1 MKIIIAGGRNYQFTD
16 SDIDKLNNIKNLITE
31 IVSGGAK
38 GADYEGE
45 RWAKLNNIP
54 VKFFK
59 ADWSQYGRAAG
70 PIRNKQ
76 MAEYADAI
84 ILFPGGSGTD
94 NMYANAVKANLK
106 IYDYRDKKNFKEWL
120 SLNEGFGFDWSKLPN
135 SDEFIKLSAKSIDI
149 KSRLKDRSNFLYKK
163 TSQNIS
169 LQNII
174 GRNISRKDFSNLINS
189 IAVANLKRGEITPS
203 SINSAAI
210 ELEKYLNSYYKSLQ
224 NQYDPNHQE
233 NINNIADKISELYHS
248 GESFEEFDMVK
259 ELKNLDSLH
268 NLIYFKEKED
278 LPSDLFRL
286 KPLYKRKKLAI
297 MSNKN
302 QKHGVDVTI
311 YYAFELA
318 PTVNSKNSSIL
329 SKMSGEDDDIDKTPY
344 SWENPTGGL
353 SINTHGWQTEWN
365 NISTKIE
372 DNNKKINS
380 LKKQKDPDSQQP
392 YGDIKKYYLNQL
404 ALIKANLEKIQDSS
418 YNLNNYFNN
427 YKKISSD
434 QLTIPEFKAILK
446 YIEDIEPEI
455 NKLAN
460 DNISLSKYREKLR
473 KTPIKP
479 THANDPTKP
488 MTLKNRR
495 KGNINQFLKNSARV
509 LTNIMKRPENDTQ
522 RIWRLHFTEEAAKLY
537 HNANPDKNIDYII
550 HPESKINKDGSSL
563 LIELKNAFASI
574 YKNAKIIE
582 GFKKLPG
589 DQITMNYDKARNLG
603 NSQEFINN
611 MKAAEERIKR
621 SRSSKSLTRSKQQY
635 RFYANFY
642 YNDLPS
648 NIDLRGK
655 DILVIDDIGTTGSTM
670 QYIKEELVKY
680 NPNSLEFYVPL
691 TSSLWDKK

>member
-16 SDIDKLNNIKNLITE
+16 KDVEKLNSIKHLTTE

-38 GADYEGE
+38 GADSEGE
-45 RWAKLNNIP
+45 RWAKSNGIP
-54 VKFFK
+54 VKMFK
-59 ADWSQYGRAAG
+59 ADWNQYGRAAG

-76 MAEYADAI
+76 MAQYADAI
-84 ILFPGGSGTD
+84 VLFPGGSGTD
-94 NMYANAVKANLK
+94 NMHANAVKANLK
-106 IYDYRDKKNFKEWL
+106 IYDYRDKNNFKEWL

-149 KSRLKDRSNFLYKK
+149 KSRLKNRSNFLYEK
-163 TSQNIS
+163 TSQKIS

-174 GRNISRKDFSNLINS
+174 GRDIGTKDFSKLIKS

-210 ELEKYLNSYYKSLQ
+210 ELEKYLDSYYKSLQ
-224 NQYDPNHQE
+224 NQNDPNHQE
-233 NINNIADKISELYHS
+233 NINNIADRISELYHS
-248 GESFEEFDMVK
+248 GDSFEEFDMTK

-268 NLIYFKEKED
+268 NLLYFSEKD

-286 KPLYKRKKLAI
+286 EPLYKRKKLGI

-329 SKMSGEDDDIDKTPY
+329 SKMSGEDDDDIDKTPY
-344 SWENPTGGL
+344 SWENSTGGL

-365 NISTKIE
+365 NINTKIK

-380 LKKQKDPDSQQP
+380 LKKQKDPDSQQS
-392 YGDIKKYYLNQL
+392 YGDIEKYYSNQL
-404 ALIKANLEKIQDSS
+404 ALIKANLGKIQDSS

-479 THANDPTKP
+479 THANDPTKS

-495 KGNINQFLKNSARV
+495 EGNINQFLKNSAKT
-509 LTNIMKRPENDTQ
+509 LIKIMKHPENDDQ
-522 RIWRLHFTEEAAKLY
+522 KLWRLHFTEEAAKLY
-537 HNANPDKNIDYII
+537 HNSNPSKNIDYII
-550 HPESKINKDGSSL
+550 YPESKSDL
-563 LIELKNAFASI
+563 LKELLASFVSI
-574 YKNAKIIE
+574 YKNAKPIE
-582 GFKKLPG
+582 GFKKLPE
-589 DQITMNYDKARNLG
+589 DQITMNYDKAQNLG
-603 NSQEFINN
+603 RSQEFIDN

-621 SRSSKSLTRSKQQY
+621 SRSSKSLTHSKQQY
-635 RFYANFY
+635 RLYANLY

-648 NIDLRGK
+648 NIDLKGK
-655 DILVIDDIGTTGSTM
+655 NILVLDDIGTTGSTM
-670 QYIKEELVKY
+670 QYIKEELTKY
-680 NPNSLEFYVPL
+680 NPNSMEFYVPL
-691 TSSLWDKK
+691 TSSLWEKK

>member
-16 SDIDKLNNIKNLITE
+16 KDVEKLNSIKHLTTE

-38 GADYEGE
+38 GADSEGE
-45 RWAKLNNIP
+45 RWAKSNGIP
-54 VKFFK
+54 VKMFK
-59 ADWSQYGRAAG
+59 ADWNQYGRAAG

-76 MAEYADAI
+76 MAQYADAI
-84 ILFPGGSGTD
+84 VLFPGGSGTD
-94 NMYANAVKANLK
+94 NMHANAVKANLK
-106 IYDYRDKKNFKEWL
+106 IYDYRDKNNFKEWL

-149 KSRLKDRSNFLYKK
+149 KSRLKNRSNFLYEK
-163 TSQNIS
+163 TSQKIS

-174 GRNISRKDFSNLINS
+174 GRDIGAKDFSKLIKS

-210 ELEKYLNSYYKSLQ
+210 ELEKYLDSYYKSLQ
-224 NQYDPNHQE
+224 NQNDPNHQE
-233 NINNIADKISELYHS
+233 NINNIADRISELYHS
-248 GESFEEFDMVK
+248 GDSFEEFDMTK

-268 NLIYFKEKED
+268 NLLYFSEKD

-286 KPLYKRKKLAI
+286 EPLYKRKKLGI

-329 SKMSGEDDDIDKTPY
+329 SKMSGEDDDDIDKTPY
-344 SWENPTGGL
+344 SWENSTGGL

-365 NISTKIE
+365 NINTKIK

-380 LKKQKDPDSQQP
+380 LKKQKDPDSQQS
-392 YGDIKKYYLNQL
+392 YGDIEKYYSNQL
-404 ALIKANLEKIQDSS
+404 ALIKANLGKIQDSS

-479 THANDPTKP
+479 THANDPTKS

-495 KGNINQFLKNSARV
+495 EGNINQFLKNSAKT
-509 LTNIMKRPENDTQ
+509 LIKIMKHPENDDQ
-522 RIWRLHFTEEAAKLY
+522 KLWRLHFTEEAAKLY
-537 HNANPDKNIDYII
+537 HNSNPSKNIDYII
-550 HPESKINKDGSSL
+550 YPESKSDL
-563 LIELKNAFASI
+563 LKELLASFVSI
-574 YKNAKIIE
+574 YKNAKPIE
-582 GFKKLPG
+582 GFKKLPE
-589 DQITMNYDKARNLG
+589 DQITMNYDKAQNLG
-603 NSQEFINN
+603 RSQEFIDN

-621 SRSSKSLTRSKQQY
+621 SRSSKSLTHSKQQY
-635 RFYANFY
+635 RLYANLY

-648 NIDLRGK
+648 NIDLKGK
-655 DILVIDDIGTTGSTM
+655 NILVLDDIGTTGSTM
-670 QYIKEELVKY
+670 QYIKEELTKY
-680 NPNSLEFYVPL
+680 NPNSMEFYVPL
-691 TSSLWDKK
+691 TSSLWEKK

>member
-16 SDIDKLNNIKNLITE
+16 KDVEKLNSIKHLTTE

-38 GADYEGE
+38 GVDSEGE
-45 RWAKLNNIP
+45 RWAKSNGIP
-54 VKFFK
+54 VKMFK
-59 ADWSQYGRAAG
+59 ADWNQYGRAAG

-76 MAEYADAI
+76 MAQYADAI
-84 ILFPGGSGTD
+84 VLFPGGSGTD
-94 NMYANAVKANLK
+94 NMHANAVKANLK
-106 IYDYRDKKNFKEWL
+106 IYDYRDKNNFKEWL

-149 KSRLKDRSNFLYKK
+149 KSRLKNRSNFLYEK
-163 TSQNIS
+163 TSQKIS

-174 GRNISRKDFSNLINS
+174 GRDIGTKDFSKLIKS

-210 ELEKYLNSYYKSLQ
+210 ELEKYLDSYYKSLQ
-224 NQYDPNHQE
+224 NQNDPNHQE
-233 NINNIADKISELYHS
+233 NINNIADRISELYHS
-248 GESFEEFDMVK
+248 GDSFEEFDMTK

-268 NLIYFKEKED
+268 NLLYFSEKD

-286 KPLYKRKKLAI
+286 EPLYKRKKLGI

-329 SKMSGEDDDIDKTPY
+329 SKMSGEDDDDIDKTPY
-344 SWENPTGGL
+344 SWENSTGGL

-365 NISTKIE
+365 NINTKIK

-380 LKKQKDPDSQQP
+380 LKKQKDPDSQQS
-392 YGDIKKYYLNQL
+392 YGDIEKYYSNQL
-404 ALIKANLEKIQDSS
+404 TLIKANLGKIQDSS

-479 THANDPTKP
+479 THANDPTKS

-495 KGNINQFLKNSARV
+495 EGNINQFLKNSAKT
-509 LTNIMKRPENDTQ
+509 LIKIMKHPENDDQ
-522 RIWRLHFTEEAAKLY
+522 KLWRLHFTEEAAKLY
-537 HNANPDKNIDYII
+537 HNSNPSKNIDYII
-550 HPESKINKDGSSL
+550 YPESKSDL
-563 LIELKNAFASI
+563 LKELLASFVSI
-574 YKNAKIIE
+574 YKNAKPIE
-582 GFKKLPG
+582 GFKKLPE
-589 DQITMNYDKARNLG
+589 DQITMNYDKAQNLG
-603 NSQEFINN
+603 RSQEFIDN

-621 SRSSKSLTRSKQQY
+621 SRSSKSLTHSKQQY
-635 RFYANFY
+635 RLYANLY

-648 NIDLRGK
+648 NIDLKGK
-655 DILVIDDIGTTGSTM
+655 NILVLDDIGTTGSTM
-670 QYIKEELVKY
+670 QYIKEELTKY
-680 NPNSLEFYVPL
+680 SPNSMEFYVPL
-691 TSSLWDKK
+691 TSSLWEKK